1 MGVATL
7 EIRLQGEHGLGG
19 KLPPRWRGETQKT
32 EALLSSSLQ
41 PRQEGQPS
49 LPKPAID
56 GLILDA
62 RGLSARPA
70 LYPEIIAEGG
80 RTVYHWH
87 GVDREYREVFG
98 RVTNTVEKAKAL
110 LQEQGAA
117 HPLVVKVSR
126 MEGPTNYVLSVQDAK
141 SVLDADWTTRLLRKS
156 RVVFVLGL

>member
-1 MGVATL
+1 
-7 EIRLQGEHGLGG
+7 
-19 KLPPRWRGETQKT
+19 
-32 EALLSSSLQ
+32 
-41 PRQEGQPS
+41 
-49 LPKPAID
+49 
-56 GLILDA
+56 
-62 RGLSARPA
+62 
-70 LYPEIIAEGG
+70 
-80 RTVYHWH
+80 VYHWR
-87 GVDREYREVFG
+87 GVDREHREVFG